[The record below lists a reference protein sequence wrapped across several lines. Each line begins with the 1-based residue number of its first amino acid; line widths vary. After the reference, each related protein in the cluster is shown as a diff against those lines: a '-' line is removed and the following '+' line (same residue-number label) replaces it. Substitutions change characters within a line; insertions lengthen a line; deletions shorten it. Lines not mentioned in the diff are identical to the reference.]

1 MPFNKRVI
9 INKFIHMFYPN
20 IHVANKEAIQEQP
33 DLNTLTLNT
42 LTDAKFYLRFLLMT
56 HNLQRQQTQKD
67 CNYN

>member
-20 IHVANKEAIQEQP
+20 IHVVKKEAIQEQP
-33 DLNTLTLNT
+33 DLNTLT
-42 LTDAKFYLRFLLMT
+42 DAKLYLRLLLMT
-56 HNLQRQQTQKD
+56 HNLQRQQTHKD